1 MKNFSNKSLLKK
13 ASDLRIAYLIVILAI
28 FLSSSFLIPNSN
40 NITHIDKGFNELS
53 QLPLLADTD
62 SVLFEGTEISLN
74 ITDYG
79 NLYENNQ
86 EVSLTNQ
93 EEINLNYFLDDD
105 HDWEISNIDINIENI
120 QDTRDWINESDFY
133 ELDTPYRINQS
144 FQNIDPPGNPIHN
157 YGPDLSGDPSVP
169 ANIHSTITET
179 GAYAMRLH
187 FSRIEIET
195 DWDVLGIYNDAN
207 VLQYTF
213 TGNSTDFITPWF
225 KTDTLK
231 ITIDSDVTIE
241 WYGYDIDY
249 YEFYNGS
256 TNYYYY
262 QNSWDFDTNTN
273 NQNSGPGEKE
283 NSTAM
288 YVSLVGEHDRDVGEA
303 MGVTYYEGDYSELYQ
318 NITIPRGRVIDAYF
332 SFDYYG
338 ESVMDSNEN
347 FLYCEINNKKI
358 YSKGLADIVGPEDN
372 GRRTWLH
379 TGKIYMPLWLNT
391 SNIFEDML
399 SNQEFNISVGVM
411 SGSSI
416 TYSGFDERFQQNFWF
431 DNLSLVLTTLANSS
445 QADINLKLNNNELTL
460 GSKWGNSYVNFTGNW
475 YMDPVSINV
484 STDSPSL

>member
-1 MKNFSNKSLLKK
+1 MKNCSNNSHFKK
-13 ASDLRIAYLIVILAI
+13 VSVLRIANLTIILAI
-28 FLSSSFLIPNSN
+28 FLTSSFLIPNSK
-40 NITHIDKGFNELS
+40 NITEIDRDINNFS
-53 QLPLLADTD
+53 QIPLLADAD
-62 SVLFEGTEISLN
+62 SVLFEGNEISLN

-79 NLYENNQ
+79 NLYKYDQ

-93 EEINLNYFLDDD
+93 EELNLNYYLDDV
-105 HDWEISNIDINIENI
+105 HDWEISNIDLNIKNI

-133 ELDTPYRINQS
+133 ELDTPYRRYQS
-144 FQNIDPPGNPIHN
+144 FHNDDPPGNPPHN
-157 YGPDLSGDPSVP
+157 YSADLSGDPSVP

-195 DWDVLGIYNDAN
+195 DWDVLGIYNGDN

-213 TGNSTDFITPWF
+213 TGMSTDFITPWF

-231 ITIDSDVTIE
+231 ITIDSDGSIQ
-241 WYGYDIDY
+241 WYGYNISY
-249 YEFYNGS
+249 YEFYNSS
-256 TNYYYY
+256 TNYYDY
-262 QNSWDFDTNTN
+262 QNSWGFNTNTT

-288 YVSLVGEHDRDVGEA
+288 YVSIVGEHDRDVGET
-303 MGVTYYEGDYSELYQ
+303 MGVTYYDGDYSELYQ
-318 NITIPRGRVIDAYF
+318 NITIPRGKVIDAYF

-358 YSKGLADIVGPEDN
+358 YSKGLADIVGDGS
-372 GRRTWLH
+372 GRRTWLN

-391 SNIFEDML
+391 SNIFEDIL
-399 SNQEFNISVGVM
+399 NNQEFNISVGVM

-445 QADINLKLNNNELTL
+445 QTDINLKLDNNGLTL

-475 YMDPVSINV
+475 NIN
-484 STDSPSL
+484 